1 MTALKKRWVPSIHM
15 PRRASRI
22 SLAITGV
29 RVERLQHMTA
39 ADAYAEGAA
48 EWVAKY
54 VASAGNRKVEFLI
67 RAGRRL
73 TARQVAF
80 T

>member
-54 VASAGNRKVEFLI
+54 VALTGNRKVKFLD
-67 RAGRRL
+67 L
-73 TARQVAF
+73 SWLKSTARPVTF